1 MISGHSGLSYT
12 YAPDG
17 SVLRERRIRYHPF
30 FSQRLFDRCPSKF
43 KGFSGPIGSGKSK
56 ALVYE
61 AIKLSYLNPG
71 CQGLL
76 AAPTYRLLQ
85 DATVSELLASLEEHG
100 IPHRFHKSAFTIEM
114 LEPGATILLR
124 SMEEPE
130 RLRALNL
137 GWFGVD
143 ELTYGKAES
152 WKRLCGRLRH
162 PQARSKRGCAAWTP
176 KGRDWVWEMFISA
189 GKVENYQCIQARPFE
204 NRVVLDATPDYY
216 ENLRQSYDEKF
227 YRQEVLGEYLDMYG
241 GTVYHAFSSEN
252 VQPCDFDPAR
262 PLIWTLDFNVDRMSM
277 LVCQQETQHGRPQ
290 VLVLQEIVLLSDA
303 HAAAAAAEFVRRIQP
318 WAEALDRPLEV
329 HGYGDATGGNR
340 SVTSATSAWTILR
353 QYMATQQD
361 VARCQFRSGRKN
373 PEVADRVN
381 AVNAMLC
388 SFGDGHQRAGNRRV
402 YIDPSC
408 RELLH
413 DLERVR
419 WKVDAHGNTYPELD
433 KSDCKRTHTS
443 DALGYYL
450 WEAHGFGG
458 RARALRDSI
467 L

>member
-1 MISGHSGLSYT
+1 MIRGQSGLTYT
-12 YAPDG
+12 YAADG
-17 SVLRERRIRYHPF
+17 SAFHERRIKYHPF
-30 FSQRLFDRCPSKF
+30 FSQNLFDRCPAKF

-76 AAPTYRLLQ
+76 AAPTYRLLE
-85 DATVSELLASLEEHG
+85 DATAQELLATLEEHG
-100 IPHRFHKSAFTIEM
+100 IPHRFHKSAFTIEI
-114 LEPGATILLR
+114 LESGATILMR

-143 ELTYGKAES
+143 ELTYCKPAS

-162 PQARSKRGCAAWTP
+162 PKAQHQRGFAAWTP
-176 KGRDWVWEMFISA
+176 KGRDWVWEMFVSTR
-189 GKVENYQCIQARPFE
+189 KVENYACIQARPFE
-204 NRVVLDATPDYY
+204 NRVVLDVNRDYY

-227 YRQEVLGEYLDMYG
+227 FRQEVLGEYLDMFG
-241 GTVYHAFSSEN
+241 GTVYHAFGMEN
-252 VQPCDFDPAR
+252 VRPCDFNPAL
-262 PLIWTLDFNVDRMSM
+262 PLVWTLDFNVDRMSM
-277 LVCQQETQHGRPQ
+277 LVCQQEMHYRRAQ
-290 VLVLQEIVLLSDA
+290 VQVLQEIVLLSDA

-318 WAEALDRPLEV
+318 WAEARRRPLEV
-329 HGYGDATGGNR
+329 HVYGDATGGNR
-340 SVTSATSAWTILR
+340 SVTSATSAWTVLR
-353 QYMATQQD
+353 QYMATLQD
-361 VARCQFRSGRKN
+361 LVRCRFQYGRKN

-388 SFGDGHQRAGNRRV
+388 TFGDGHQRAGDRRL

-408 RELLH
+408 RELLE

-419 WKVDAHGNTYPELD
+419 WKVDAHGNSYPELD
-433 KSDCKRTHTS
+433 KSDAKRTHTS

-450 WEAHGFGG
+450 WEAHGFAG
-458 RARALRDSI
+458 RARAIPDSI